1 MSSFTRSTA
10 TFRRLRLPALG
21 LALALM
27 ILSLAGPVALAETGT
42 PPATPATPAAPAG
55 PASSGA
61 PFALQVKS
69 AILMDAGSGQ
79 VLMEQNADVPLPT
92 ASLTKVMTLRLAFK
106 AIKSGKIS
114 LDQEVVVSP
123 NAWAGRWPG
132 SSLMFLNTGDRVKVR
147 DLLYGITVDSGNDA
161 CIALAETIG
170 GTVDGFV
177 AQMNQEAADLGLKT
191 AHFEDP
197 HGLSPNDVISAREMA
212 VLAQKYIQDFP
223 EALEYHKTKE
233 FTYGTD
239 INTGK
244 PITQKNRNGLL
255 WSYPDADGLK
265 TGHTSDAGFNL
276 VGTARRG
283 DMRLIGVV
291 LGTPEKVG
299 NLTGEAYREQAV
311 SSMFNWGFANFA
323 TVQPVAEGTRV
334 AEVPVYKGSKRRVG
348 VTPARP
354 VTVLVPKGQEKSV
367 TTQTALDTRYL
378 VGPVARGQKAGT
390 LVVTSGGKELG
401 RFDLVTAE
409 DVGRGGFFRNVWDSL
424 RLLFA
429 RLFGRGK

>member
-1 MSSFTRSTA
+1 MFSFI
-10 TFRRLRLPALG
+10 FRTTTSGRLRLPTLVTAAALI
-21 LALALM
+21 L
-27 ILSLAGPVALAETGT
+27 LSLAGPVALAETGT
-42 PPATPATPAAPAG
+42 TPTNPAAPADPG
-55 PASSGA
+55 ATGA

-69 AILMDAGSGQ
+69 ALLMDAGTGQ

-106 AIKSGKIS
+106 AIHSGKIS
-114 LDQEVVVSP
+114 LDQEVLVSP

-132 SSLMFLNTGDRVKVR
+132 SSLMFLNAGDRVKVR

-161 CIALAETIG
+161 CIAMAETVAG
-170 GTVDGFV
+170 SVDAFV
-177 AQMNQEAADLGLKT
+177 AQMNQEAKDLGLQT

-197 HGLSPNDVISAREMA
+197 HGLSSNDQISAREMA
-212 VLAQKYIQDFP
+212 ILAQKYIHESP
-223 EALEYHKTKE
+223 EALEFHKTKE

-239 INTGK
+239 INSGK
-244 PITQKNRNGLL
+244 PITQRNRNGLL

-291 LGTPEKVG
+291 LGTPERVG

-311 SSMFNWGFANFA
+311 ASMFNWGFANFA
-323 TVQPVAEGTRV
+323 VVQPVAEGTRV
-334 AEVPVYKGSKRRVG
+334 GQLPVYKGSKRQVG
-348 VTPARP
+348 VTPAGA
-354 VTVLVPKGQEKSV
+354 VAVLVPKGQEKDVATQV
-367 TTQTALDTRYL
+367 TMDKRYL
-378 VGPVARGQKAGT
+378 VGPVARGQKVGT
-390 LVVTSGGKELG
+390 LLVASGGKELG

-409 DVGRGGFFRNVWDSL
+409 DVSRGGFFRNIWDSV

-429 RLFGRGK
+429 RLFHRGK

>member
-1 MSSFTRSTA
+1 MPSFIFRNISS
-10 TFRRLRLPALG
+10 RRLRLPALVMAA
-21 LALALM
+21 AL
-27 ILSLAGPVALAETGT
+27 ILVSPANPVALAETGT
-42 PPATPATPAAPAG
+42 TPGPGGAANT
-55 PASSGA
+55 GA

-69 AILMDAGSGQ
+69 AILMDAGTGQ

-106 AIKSGKIS
+106 AIHSGKIS

-132 SSLMFLNTGDRVKVR
+132 SSLMFLNAGDRVKVR

-161 CIALAETIG
+161 CIAMAETISG
-170 GTVDGFV
+170 SVDAFV
-177 AQMNQEAADLGLKT
+177 AQMNQEAKALGLQT
-191 AHFEDP
+191 ARFEDP
-197 HGLSPNDVISAREMA
+197 HGLSPNDLISAREMA
-212 VLAQKYIQDFP
+212 ILAQKYIREFP

-239 INTGK
+239 ITTGR

-265 TGHTSDAGFNL
+265 TGHTSEAGFNL
-276 VGTARRG
+276 VGTAKRG

-291 LGTPEKVG
+291 LGTPDRVG

-311 SSMFNWGFANFA
+311 ASMLNWGFANFA
-323 TVQPVAEGTRV
+323 VVQPVAEGTRV
-334 AEVPVYKGSKRRVG
+334 GQVTVYRGSLRQVG
-348 VTPARP
+348 VVPSDRVA
-354 VTVLVPKGQEKSV
+354 VLVPKGQEKDL
-367 TTQTALDTRYL
+367 TTQVVLEKSYL
-378 VGPVARGQKAGT
+378 VGAVPRGQKVGT
-390 LVVTSGGKELG
+390 LVVASGGKELG

-409 DVGRGGFFRNVWDSL
+409 DVGRGGFFRNIWDSL

-429 RLFGRGK
+429 RLFHRGK